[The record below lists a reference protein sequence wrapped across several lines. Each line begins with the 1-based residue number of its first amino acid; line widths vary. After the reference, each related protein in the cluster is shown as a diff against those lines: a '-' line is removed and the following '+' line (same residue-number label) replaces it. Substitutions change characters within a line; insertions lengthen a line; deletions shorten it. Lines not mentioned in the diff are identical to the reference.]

1 MSISSDPKL
10 EDKRAKLGILS
21 KPIVPNNKIDELY
34 DDEEQEDAVYETG
47 IDRIKRNMRE
57 QPLVPAGMFLTTFA
71 LVAATIGM
79 HRGNARMFQQM
90 LRLRV
95 AAQGFTVVAV
105 AVGGIAYRQQLTK
118 SNENLEA
125 KNSIPNS

>member
-1 MSISSDPKL
+1 MSSDSKI
-10 EDKRAKLGILS
+10 EDKRGKLGIFS
-21 KPIVPNNKIDELY
+21 KPTVQDNQSH
-34 DDEEQEDAVYETG
+34 DEEEQQDNVIFETG
-47 IDRIKRNMRE
+47 IERIKRNMKE

-105 AVGGIAYRQQLTK
+105 AFGGVAYRQQLAK
-118 SNENLEA
+118 SNEKFEA
-125 KNSIPNS
+125 ENSTKIPNS